1 MSRRPSQRANGEC
14 KPAFTRISPG
24 FKVCAVERDESK
36 LGGDKK
42 ARSDSEKNADTD
54 KQPFV
59 HSTPRRK
66 TLGGVD

>member
-1 MSRRPSQRANGEC
+1 MSRRPSQCANGES
-14 KPAFTRISPG
+14 KPAFTHISPG
-24 FKVCAVERDESK
+24 FEVCAVERDKRK

-42 ARSDSEKNADTD
+42 ARADSEKNANTD

-59 HSTPRRK
+59 QSTPRRK